1 MNVSSSR
8 LFLPSDRPQ
17 PEISA
22 LAAFGWICRLK
33 GIAKIDG
40 LEAALNF
47 ATAHR
52 LPERIKAAIGAGP
65 PTDATLSPYGITLGA
80 WSDVARTP
88 SAVFRILSDSA
99 FVVLPPYVM
108 ASIQTVPLSAA
119 LIPEAK
125 GTPVDKFQLTNVQ
138 LTPQKVGRIVI
149 VYNTF
154 LYEVGA
160 AGQQTLNR
168 ALLGAVSDAVDREFL
183 VKISSGIT
191 AITSTGTMADLR
203 AALAVVNTA
212 QAKLYWL
219 ASPDTASLAATLT
232 AAKGGAA
239 TAGASPEGGL
249 LVGLPLLVCS
259 GLASG
264 TLALLDATGI
274 AVTAT
279 APDVVPSAEGDVEM
293 STTPIGSG
301 DTVTPTS
308 MTSLYATNSIGL
320 RCTCYF
326 ACQRLRTNAIS
337 VITGITAT
345 TWAP

>member
-1 MNVSSSR
+1 MNVR
-8 LFLPSDRPQ
+8 PFLPSDRPQ

-22 LAAFGWICRLK
+22 LAAYGWICRLK
-33 GIAKIDG
+33 GIAKRDG
-40 LEAALNF
+40 YDAALNF
-47 ATAHR
+47 ATSHR

-65 PTDATLSPYGITLGA
+65 PTDATVAPYGISLGD
-80 WSDVARTP
+80 WTDVAKTP
-88 SAVFRILSDSA
+88 SAVFRILNDGG

-108 ASIQTVPLSAA
+108 VSIQTVPLSAA
-119 LIPEAK
+119 LVAEAK
-125 GTPVDKFQLTNVQ
+125 ATPVDKFQLSNVQ
-138 LTPQKVGRIVI
+138 LVPEKVGKIIVI
-149 VYNTF
+149 YDTF
-154 LYEVGA
+154 LREVGA

-168 ALLGAVSDAVDREFL
+168 ALLSAVSDAVDREFL
-183 VKISSGIT
+183 TKVSSGIA
-191 AITSTGTMADLR
+191 AITSTGPMADLR
-203 AALAVVNTA
+203 AALAAVNTA
-212 QAKLYWL
+212 QARLYWL
-219 ASPDTASLAATLT
+219 SSPDTASLAATLT
-232 AAKGGAA
+232 AAKGGPA
-239 TAGASPEGGL
+239 TAAASPEGGS

-264 TLALLDATGI
+264 TLALLDATGC

-279 APDVVPSAEGDVEM
+279 APSVVPSAEGDVEM

-301 DTVTPTS
+301 DAVTQTS

-337 VITGITAT
+337 LITGITAT